1 MLSGYAFSRAV
12 RAHILNLLAFLDV
25 LLKNSD
31 WDSFADREYL
41 CNLYNNTINN
51 IDEINV
57 DGNLKTF
64 QNFLSHHLD
73 KPQKRV
79 ELANYGCSTFIRYYS

>member
-1 MLSGYAFSRAV
+1 MQYVERY
-12 RAHILNLLAFLDV
+12 D
-25 LLKNSD
+25 
-31 WDSFADREYL
+31 
-41 CNLYNNTINN
+41 TINN

-73 KPQKRV
+73 QAREKSRTGN
-79 ELANYGCSTFIRYYS
+79 L